1 MNRYIT
7 SKQEKDANGKRRYGT
22 TIFPTIDPSPADVYI
37 RTTST
42 DRLDKLADRFYND
55 PTAWP
60 IIAAANNL
68 GKGTLIVPANTNL
81 RIPAKTQFL
90 DQVIQTNRT
99 R

>member
-7 SKQEKDANGKRRYGT
+7 SKQEKDATGKRRYGT
-22 TIFPTIDPSPADVYI
+22 TIFPTIDPSPNDVYI

-55 PTAWP
+55 ATAWP
-60 IIAAANNL
+60 IIAAANNI
-68 GKGTLIVPANTNL
+68 GKGTLIVPINTRL
-81 RIPAKTQFL
+81 RIPNIEN
-90 DQVIQTNRT
+90 IQDLLNNINVT